1 MDVHKQ
7 IQEQSAN
14 WDSQAIA
21 EDMKKFSIIHDEC
34 KSWKKYNYII
44 IIKKLTEAGVLGNG
58 H

>member
-21 EDMKKFSIIHDEC
+21 EDMKKLSIIHDEC

-44 IIKKLTEAGVLGNG
+44 IIKKLT
-58 H
+58 